1 MINKINPRTLSI
13 KNMRLEKQLSGKRR
27 QLQLVNSMLNSTEMA
42 SRKNRMAS
50 PQVSI
55 SKTITITKIW

>member
-1 MINKINPRTLSI
+1 MIHKINPRTLSI

-55 SKTITITKIW
+55 